1 MAGFKFRLEQI
12 LRYRA
17 QLEDQAKMALSSALA
32 ELTAQEQNL
41 ERLKNLLQQQ
51 EGIACLDPAEFWL
64 RDNYIRSLKD
74 DIEAAALKVETLKLK
89 VERCRYELIKKSQ
102 ERQLLQKLKE
112 KQAERYANEQKLKEQ
127 SILDEIASHGCQI
140 AAF

>member
-17 QLEDQAKMALSSALA
+17 QLEDQAKMALASALA
-32 ELTAQEQNL
+32 ELSAEEQKLENL
-41 ERLKNLLQQQ
+41 KSLLQQQ

-74 DIEAAALKVETLKLK
+74 DIESTVLKLDMFKLK
-89 VERCRYELIKKSQ
+89 VERCRHELIKKSQ

-127 SILDEIASHGCQI
+127 TILDEIASHGCQV